1 MEKKITEKQFIDTYN
16 AATNKQEVL
25 ESVVV
30 NKYIPFRIK
39 LECAKLIVENHNLIN
54 KEIKSDTGKMYLSFT
69 ASILRLYTRLEVSN
83 TDTDLDYDLL
93 QEQGLVDIILNTIGK
108 DLEEYRKIFAMC
120 EEDFRTNYLS
130 TPSFVQRQVTRVIHV
145 LEKYVHSLQSW
156 LNKIDN
162 DKINILID
170 EIQKQNKKQ

>member
-1 MEKKITEKQFIDTYN
+1 M
-16 AATNKQEVL
+16 
-25 ESVVV
+25 
-30 NKYIPFRIK
+30 
-39 LECAKLIVENHNLIN
+39 
-54 KEIKSDTGKMYLSFT
+54 
-69 ASILRLYTRLEVSN
+69 
-83 TDTDLDYDLL
+83 
-93 QEQGLVDIILNTIGK
+93 VDIILNTIGK
-108 DLEEYRKIFAMC
+108 DLEEYRRIFAMC

-145 LEKYVHSLQSW
+145 LEKYVHSLQNW

>member
-1 MEKKITEKQFIDTYN
+1 
-16 AATNKQEVL
+16 
-25 ESVVV
+25 
-30 NKYIPFRIK
+30 
-39 LECAKLIVENHNLIN
+39 
-54 KEIKSDTGKMYLSFT
+54 MYLSFT

-145 LEKYVHSLQSW
+145 LEKYVHSLQNW